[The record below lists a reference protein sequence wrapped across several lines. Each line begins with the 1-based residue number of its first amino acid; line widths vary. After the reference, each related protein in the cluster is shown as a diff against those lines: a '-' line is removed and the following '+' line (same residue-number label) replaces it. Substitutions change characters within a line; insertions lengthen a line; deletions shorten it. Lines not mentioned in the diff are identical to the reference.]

1 MTTGILVSC
10 LPVMPRFFQQF
21 GPKIYDALLYSSKA
35 LNGIL
40 ARRSGLKDGKQ
51 HAIRN
56 ARDTYLGGSAGSEM
70 LWDGYGPQSAG
81 QGNCITLDRFEMA
94 VLANGRWDGV
104 TGVPGA
110 EQTWVR
116 EGKEAGYHVV

>member
-10 LPVMPRFFQQF
+10 LPIMPRFFQNF
-21 GPKIYDALLYSSKA
+21 GPKIYDALSHNSKA
-35 LNGIL
+35 LSGIL

-56 ARDTYLGGSAGSEM
+56 PRDTYLDGSAGTEM
-70 LWDGYGPQSAG
+70 LWDGYSPQSAG

-94 VLANGRWDGV
+94 VLANGRWNGV
-104 TGVPGA
+104 SGVPGA
-110 EQTWVR
+110 EQARVR